1 MIKPCWQTDKA
12 AGACRGERDGKP
24 CGLPFTAAHFVE
36 GHTVQMCAACCI
48 WCNRKPEEPTPPM
61 QPIGKTIAGTQE
73 SMFGKGHN
81 DD

>member
-1 MIKPCWQTDKA
+1 MTGEHFTSDRIGGKCACGNTVDVSHFISGESRWW
-12 AGACRGERDGKP
+12 GAC
-24 CGLPFTAAHFVE
+24 
-36 GHTVQMCAACCI
+36 CCP

-61 QPIGKTIAGTQE
+61 QPIGRTISGQQE